1 MRDQVPA
8 MEHRYDPTSINHDLV
23 LMGQTPDDVDDVHD
37 GLEDLF
43 GSIAPTPNPTINL
56 GDDNVAAEGEALP
69 DATASTTASTGRK
82 RKCTSDVWEDMD
94 KIFATEN
101 GVQVRVGAR
110 CHFCKKELAACST
123 IGTGHLSR
131 HRDKCKRL
139 HGRTGNQSMLR
150 YNADGTVF
158 RWEYSAEVARVQ
170 LCRLIA
176 RLDLPLCFADC
187 DAFDDYIKTAHNP
200 RHCNVSRQTTTRD
213 MEKYFKE

>member
-1 MRDQVPA
+1 
-8 MEHRYDPTSINHDLV
+8 
-23 LMGQTPDDVDDVHD
+23 
-37 GLEDLF
+37 
-43 GSIAPTPNPTINL
+43 
-56 GDDNVAAEGEALP
+56 
-69 DATASTTASTGRK
+69 
-82 RKCTSDVWEDMD
+82 MD

-110 CHFCKKELAACST
+110 CHFCKKELDVRST

-139 HGRTGNQSMLR
+139 HGRIGNQSMLR

-187 DAFDDYIKTAHNP
+187 DAFDYIKTAHNP
-200 RHCNVSRQTTTRD
+200 RRCNVSRQTTTRD
-213 MEKYFKE
+213 MEKYFKERHAIVAEKLKSVTSVALTSDIWSGNAK